1 MHTIR
6 TLEDLFHAATNGLS
20 LISSHVQYLQYTL
33 AKDGTPSVGKEE
45 LEVIHDVAERTAALF
60 TLLPAELLR
69 TPIPA
74 TTLQIPDSVTRTETT
89 PTGDDDEEGDQ

>member
-20 LISSHVQYLQYTL
+20 LISSHAQFLQYML
-33 AKDGTPSVGKEE
+33 AKDGMPAVGKDE
-45 LEVIHDVAERTAALF
+45 LEVIHDVAERTVALF
-60 TLLPAELLR
+60 TLLPTELLK

-74 TTLQIPDSVTRTETT
+74 TTLLMPDSVTRTEATQRIA
-89 PTGDDDEEGDQ
+89 DDGKGGR